1 MSVVPVHHGYG
12 TPYHL
17 GPPMM
22 LFLLNPHESGRGFDD
37 GDHDD
42 DDDDRVYDHHHDG
55 LALGDF
61 VTPLFLSL
69 QDFSR
74 ERERER
80 EKWKERASSVF
91 CFSCLA
97 SSSSSSSRCSTSP
110 TRRPTR
116 RSYSTAPPH
125 GAPPRTAS

>member
-1 MSVVPVHHGYG
+1 
-12 TPYHL
+12 
-17 GPPMM
+17 M
-22 LFLLNPHESGRGFDD
+22 LLLLNPHESGRGFDD

-74 ERERER
+74 ERER
-80 EKWKERASSVF
+80 
-91 CFSCLA
+91 
-97 SSSSSSSRCSTSP
+97 
-110 TRRPTR
+110 
-116 RSYSTAPPH
+116 YSGRDNVIRDETKQ
-125 GAPPRTAS
+125 R